1 LLGLG
6 AQHAFSVRFPSV
18 ARVAVAIA
26 MLVGC
31 VNLAAVIP
39 AYRDFER
46 LVFRPGPEATHA
58 STDHEFGQA
67 LMKVHEEP
75 LLRPY
80 VELAIAYGAS
90 VDRAQL
96 GDKLELVTRSMHFA
110 PVQVVVFRQALLLA
124 LAGQAEAARAQLDR
138 SLRAY
143 PAERATVVAELREL
157 ALRYPSEMTP
167 LLELATSKIADGRAT
182 REGR

>member
-1 LLGLG
+1 
-6 AQHAFSVRFPSV
+6 
-18 ARVAVAIA
+18 

-31 VNLAAVIP
+31 LNLAAVIP

-46 LVFRPGPEATHA
+46 IVFTPGAQAAHA
-58 STDHEFGQA
+58 STDQEFA
-67 LMKVHEEP
+67 KVLMKVHEEP
-75 LLRPY
+75 LLKPY

-90 VDRAQL
+90 VDRVQL
-96 GDKLELVTRSMHFA
+96 RDKLELVTRAMHFA

-124 LAGQAEAARAQLDR
+124 LAGEAEAARAQLDR
-138 SLRAY
+138 VLRAY
-143 PAERATVVAELREL
+143 PAERRVIVAELRNL